1 MPRLPTGLPGSTPCQ
16 RSRHAPR
23 RSLLTSAVHS
33 QPLMPVA
40 PQLSGLQHR
49 PQPTSQRRVATS
61 PLGMLPSPRAQ
72 RPRKLKPNPATASA
86 AGNGTPPVPATSA
99 RSRCISPPCPP
110 HLGRCCCPKL
120 GRTQSAAS
128 RSAPRMKQSPSRPQS
143 SECCCCAACAYRSH
157 SLLESVHAVDCLTR
171 WVTIEQPVPLA
182 SRALPLERAVARVCQ
197 EAGARVA
204 RNMRLADM
212 NLPLPVADARR
223 IEIVCNGLP
232 LWHGAQLAVDTTCV
246 SPVTRSGEPRP
257 GADSQPGLALQ
268 LATRRKRRETYPELS
283 RSPRCR
289 LVVFAVETGGRWGPE
304 PTAFLRLLAH
314 ARAASAHAAVRS
326 ALRAA
331 YVSRWSGV
339 IAVAAQRALASSLL
353 ELPLEAVGAAAGEP
367 AVHEVLQDARWLHT
381 PAPSRLPAP
390 T

>member
-1 MPRLPTGLPGSTPCQ
+1 MLLLRRLRLPLPLALRVCACRGL
-16 RSRHAPR
+16 
-23 RSLLTSAVHS
+23 LD
-33 QPLMPVA
+33 
-40 PQLSGLQHR
+40 
-49 PQPTSQRRVATS
+49 
-61 PLGMLPSPRAQ
+61 PLGDHR
-72 RPRKLKPNPATASA
+72 
-86 AGNGTPPVPATSA
+86 
-99 RSRCISPPCPP
+99 
-110 HLGRCCCPKL
+110 
-120 GRTQSAAS
+120 
-128 RSAPRMKQSPSRPQS
+128 
-143 SECCCCAACAYRSH
+143 AACANSG
-157 SLLESVHAVDCLTR
+157 A
-171 WVTIEQPVPLA
+171 LA

-212 NLPLPVADARR
+212 NLPVPVADARR

-246 SPVTRSGEPRP
+246 SPVPRSGEPRP

-304 PTAFLRLLAH
+304 PTAFLRLLAQ
-314 ARAASAHAAVRS
+314 ARAASAHAAV
-326 ALRAA
+326 
-331 YVSRWSGV
+331 RWSGV

-367 AVHEVLQDARWLHT
+367 AVHEVLQDARWLDT
-381 PAPSRLPAP
+381 AAPSRLPAR